1 MISCILERVL
11 EIIWKL
17 IIKVEFK
24 IRYEK
29 LQYNIN
35 KDFAEIS
42 ALSSGEIDKYE
53 YLTDREI
60 LPW

>member
-1 MISCILERVL
+1 M
-11 EIIWKL
+11 
-17 IIKVEFK
+17 KVEFK

-53 YLTDREI
+53 YLTDKEI
-60 LPW
+60 LPWQNGRAS